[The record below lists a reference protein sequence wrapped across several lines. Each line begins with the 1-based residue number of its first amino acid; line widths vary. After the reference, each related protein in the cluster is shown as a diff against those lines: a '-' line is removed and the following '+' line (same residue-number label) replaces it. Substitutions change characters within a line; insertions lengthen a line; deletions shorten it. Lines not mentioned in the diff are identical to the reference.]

1 MVLDNLE
8 LSRLIRV
15 DNLWQHDSVIGTWQ
29 AYWLLF
35 LVREHESLF
44 QTQRVDFA
52 SPWCV
57 FMLEALDGLVGRALT
72 C

>member
-1 MVLDNLE
+1 MVSDNLE

-35 LVREHESLF
+35 LAREHESLF

-52 SPWCV
+52 SP
-57 FMLEALDGLVGRALT
+57 
-72 C
+72 